1 MADERV
7 VVKIDVDTSGVENI
21 TRMQKQLA
29 SMDRMNDRFIK
40 KQNLSAERFSAIKN
54 RSDMVSR
61 TFVKMRSVVGTMI
74 GIFAKFNAILSVIA
88 TAALPLLNAA
98 FATGRLL
105 AKAYHGAMQL
115 VAAGIAA
122 VGAAAAVA
130 LAGFR
135 EYSAAMQS
143 FQYTTNNNFLGAT
156 QNASASL
163 RSLQRDTELAVFGLT
178 GLNDA
183 FVQVNQNSR
192 FTGQSQ
198 NMLRQLA
205 DFAAA
210 GGDPA
215 KNIAAAGA
223 FIGLLQKEGK
233 LTQNVLAAGQ
243 KIGPQF
249 AKALDEAK
257 KRGMSSVADF
267 QKLLSSGELAAFG
280 GVTGQAGRV
289 RQTLFGQLK
298 GYMSQFFTMGAD
310 IGDSLLGPTKQ
321 ALDQV
326 AQSLMGVIRRVGPSI
341 ASFGRGPFLEGFV
354 GMFLKLEEILIK
366 LFREYLPKSEGMVSR
381 FSSFWKELV
390 FVFEDLVDRLRPFT
404 EIGRA
409 IMDIFGPAFTQI
421 FERFG
426 AKFGNIGELIEDN
439 REQFDRFGS
448 NLERFVNLFF
458 DFGKVL
464 EESFVKALPV
474 INALAEAFM
483 TIAEMVLAIVGGI
496 GQMGSMGGMAALGLM
511 FGGKAMLG
519 SKGSGGRRRRG
530 RAGKAMMRGARTM
543 GGGINA
549 ALGPFGVQSG
559 GFMPGMVSYGS
570 GIGLANTTA
579 FAGRGVYN
587 AGVAIHNVTG
597 RAVHGI
603 QRFRANRVYDKF
615 AYRAGY
621 TPEEFQQAS
630 GIARPTAPYSGGI
643 QYKKMFPFNRFGT
656 SPISTVPQ
664 SRPAQL
670 AAYKQ
675 YAQAITKGT
684 TLEGYRAR
692 RAGMLGQGGMGRG
705 QALNQALR
713 SSARQGRFT
722 RGYAPTGMGA
732 GIASMLASTAL
743 MNNFQFADTGLG
755 SAGNTIGSMGS
766 MFAMFNPLA
775 GLGLTLAGGAL
786 GAKTPGGGALAG
798 AGAGAAFGTL
808 VGGPVGAAVG
818 ALIGAA
824 IGGVTGAINRYKG
837 EEKKLKQDAQ
847 KVGLEVMGAVAKSFI
862 GTGDFSRV
870 SDIAGKL
877 GQRADYIRSLGLEG
891 MDRGARKKKVA
902 KLLAE
907 GRITEAEA
915 ATLEAGVTKYVEGLD
930 LQEEKILGVTRIIE
944 QGFNQK
950 MDVLGSMTGKST
962 EELLALANSM
972 GVNLFDA
979 TKSVHSAVVELG
991 LASMRTAEE
1000 IVGSVRDIQIEA
1012 LDPLRRQLEMSDLA
1026 DQLSQI
1032 EIGFRDLGNTATA
1045 NDVKQMLLDYVDVLN
1060 IMNPNS
1066 PLGNLLTAR
1075 NLINMGIAPGGFL
1088 EGQADI
1094 IRSSGI
1100 QGVLDTSIETART
1113 NAIPSI
1119 ARDIVAGLASQQGI
1133 AANYDQIT
1141 SMLSGMS
1148 VEQLESVM
1156 NQLANGTLLNTYQAQ
1171 TGPFAS
1177 GSQTRFTLGGAMGGL
1192 GMLDFTAISE
1202 TVSPFF
1208 DMLDEDQKTMYMGI
1222 QDAVKAGFGA
1232 NPDWYKDAPVWYNQ
1246 NPSWF
1251 DPSDG
1256 TSPDTKTPRGDTTT
1270 QRLGRTL
1277 GRHNYFNSMLT
1288 GKRTITSAF
1297 RTTNLGSINSDH
1309 VTGRAY
1315 DLVGQ
1320 NLGQYASLV
1329 NNSGGFA
1336 EFHGR
1341 GGSRHLHVVPGETP
1355 MGDMSMPAIRPI
1367 STPSASSNVY
1377 NYSVN
1382 VNGANADANEIAT
1395 RVIDRIQRLE
1405 QNRRERR

>member
-29 SMDRMNDRFIK
+29 SMDRMNDRFLK
-40 KQNLSAERFSAIKN
+40 KQQLSIERFSAIKN
-54 RSDMVSR
+54 RTDLVSR
-61 TFVKMRSVVGTMI
+61 TFVKMRSIVGTMI

-426 AKFGNIGELIEDN
+426 AKFGDIGELIEDN

-519 SKGSGGRRRRG
+519 SRAPGGGRRRGRMGRG
-530 RAGKAMMRGARTM
+530 MMRGARSM
-543 GGGINA
+543 GGAINS
-549 ALGPFGVQSG
+549 ALGPFGVLGG

-570 GIGLANTTA
+570 GQRGLSMIRGS
-579 FAGRGVYN
+579 GRLLGRL
-587 AGVAIHNVTG
+587 GDVTG
-597 RAVHGI
+597 INPFVHHTAQFQRALFTGKDVYTPYVSPFKRGPRMPGPMAPNVGTGGPLSTLGAIANLQH
-603 QRFRANRVYDKF
+603 QRDFGTTRGQYR
-615 AYRAGY
+615 AYR
-621 TPEEFQQAS
+621 
-630 GIARPTAPYSGGI
+630 GGI
-643 QYKKMFPFNRFGT
+643 NG
-656 SPISTVPQ
+656 V
-664 SRPAQL
+664 
-670 AAYKQ
+670 
-675 YAQAITKGT
+675 
-684 TLEGYRAR
+684 
-692 RAGMLGQGGMGRG
+692 GGLSRG
-705 QALNQALR
+705 QALGQALKG
-713 SSARQGRFT
+713 SYRQGRFT

-732 GIASMLASTAL
+732 GLASMMASTAL
-743 MNNFQFADTGLG
+743 MNNFEFADTGLG

-766 MFAMFNPLA
+766 MVAMFNPLA

-798 AGAGAAFGTL
+798 AGAGAAFGTM

-837 EEKKLKQDAQ
+837 EEKKLKNDARR
-847 KVGLEVMGAVAKSFI
+847 VGLEVMGAVAQSFI

-870 SDIAGKL
+870 SDIAGRL
-877 GQRADYIRSLGLEG
+877 GQRADYIRGLGLEG
-891 MDRGARKKKVA
+891 MDRDARKKEVA
-902 KLLAE
+902 RLRAI
-907 GRITEAEA
+907 GSITEEEA
-915 ATLEAGVTKYVEGLD
+915 DTLNAGVTKYVDGLD
-930 LQEEKILGVTRIIE
+930 AQEAKILGVTKIIE
-944 QGFNQK
+944 EGFNEK

-1012 LDPLRRQLEMSDLA
+1012 LDPLRKQLEMSDLA

-1060 IMNPNS
+1060 VMNPNS
-1066 PLGNLLTAR
+1066 PLGNLITAR

-1094 IRSSGI
+1094 VRASGV
-1100 QGVLDTSIETART
+1100 QGMLDTSIETART

-1119 ARDIVAGLASQQGI
+1119 ARDIVAGLASQEGI
-1133 AANYDQIT
+1133 AANF
-1141 SMLSGMS
+1141 SEVSAALSGMS
-1148 VEQLESVM
+1148 PEQLDSVM
-1156 NQLANGTLLNTYQAQ
+1156 NQLANGTLLSTFRT
-1171 TGPFAS
+1171 TGLQKGGG
-1177 GSQTRFTLGGAMGGL
+1177 GSAGTLGGL
-1192 GMLDFTAISE
+1192 GASFAYTQIDQQA
-1202 TVSPFF
+1202 SPFF

-1256 TSPDTKTPRGDTTT
+1256 TTPDTKTPRGDTTT

>member
-7 VVKIDVDTSGVENI
+7 VVKIDVDISGVQNI
-21 TRMQKQLA
+21 TRLQKQLA
-29 SMDRMNDRFIK
+29 SMNRMNDRFMKRQSLI
-40 KQNLSAERFSAIKN
+40 NERFSAIKN
-54 RSDMVSR
+54 RTDLVSR
-61 TFVKMRSVVGTMI
+61 TFVRMRSIVGTMI
-74 GIFAKFNAILSVIA
+74 GIFAKFNAILTVVA
-88 TAALPLLNAA
+88 TAALPLLNAT

-105 AKAYHGAMQL
+105 AKAYHGALQL
-115 VAAGIAA
+115 VAAGVAA

-143 FQYTTNNNFLGAT
+143 FNYTTNNNFLGAT

-163 RSLQRDTELAVFGLT
+163 RGLQRDAELAVFGLT

-183 FVQVNQNSR
+183 FVQVNQSSR

-310 IGDSLLGPTKQ
+310 IGDSLLGPTKS

-326 AQSLMGVIRRVGPSI
+326 AQSLMGVLRRVGPSI

-366 LFREYLPKSEGMVSR
+366 LFREYLPRSEGMVGR
-381 FSSFWKELV
+381 FVSFWKELV
-390 FVFEDLVDRLRPFT
+390 YVFEDIVDRLRPYT

-426 AKFGNIGELIEDN
+426 AKYQDIGVLIEDN

-458 DFGKVL
+458 DFAKVL

-519 SKGSGGRRRRG
+519 SKRGPGGRRTRG
-530 RAGKAMMRGARTM
+530 RAGRGMMRGARTM
-543 GGGINA
+543 GGAINS
-549 ALGPFGVQSG
+549 ALGPFGVLGG
-559 GFMPGMVSYGS
+559 GFMPGMNSYGS

-579 FAGRGVYN
+579 FAGRGAYN
-587 AGVAIHNVTG
+587 AGIFTRNLAS
-597 RAVHGI
+597 RASVGARNFVQDRI
-603 QRFRANRVYDKF
+603 AARELRRLGFSPMEAREMNGGLLPGGGTAT
-615 AYRAGY
+615 Y
-621 TPEEFQQAS
+621 TPK
-630 GIARPTAPYSGGI
+630 

-656 SPISTVPQ
+656 SAISGPQ
-664 SRPAQL
+664 APPSHLMNFQ
-670 AAYKQ
+670 Q
-675 YAQAITKGT
+675 YSDAITKGT
-684 TLEGYRAR
+684 TRQSYRAY
-692 RAGMLGQGGMGRG
+692 RAGTIGKAGMGIG
-705 QALNQALR
+705 ASLKGALR

-722 RGYAPTGMGA
+722 RGYAPTGLGA
-732 GIASMLASTAL
+732 GLASMMGSAAL

-766 MFAMFNPLA
+766 MVAMFNPMA

-798 AGAGAAFGTL
+798 AGAGAAFGSM

-818 ALIGAA
+818 AVIGAA
-824 IGGVTGAINRYKG
+824 IGGVTGAINRFKG
-837 EEKKLKQDAQ
+837 EEKKLKNDAQ
-847 KVGLEVMGAVAKSFI
+847 KVGLEVMGAVARSFI
-862 GTGDFSRV
+862 GTGDFSQV

-877 GQRADYIRSLGLEG
+877 GKRADYIRGLGLEG
-891 MDRGARKKKVA
+891 MDRDARKAEVA
-902 KLLAE
+902 RLRAE
-907 GRITEAEA
+907 GKITREEAD
-915 ATLEAGVTKYVEGLD
+915 TLNAGVTKYVDGLD
-930 LQEEKILGVTRIIE
+930 LQQEKILEVTEIIE
-944 QGFNQK
+944 RGFNDK
-950 MDVLGSMTGKST
+950 MDVLKSMTGKST
-962 EELLALANSM
+962 EELLALANTM
-972 GVNLFDA
+972 GVDLYEA
-979 TKSVHSAVVELG
+979 TESVHSAVVALG

-1000 IVGSVRDIQIEA
+1000 IIGSVRDIQIEA
-1012 LDPLRRQLEMSDLA
+1012 LDPLRKQLERGDLS

-1032 EIGFRDLGNTATA
+1032 EIAFRDLGSTATA
-1045 NDVKQMLLDYVDVLN
+1045 NDVNQLLLDYVDVLN
-1060 IMNPNS
+1060 VMNPDS
-1066 PLGNLLTAR
+1066 PLTNLLHAR
-1075 NLINMGIAPGGFL
+1075 DLINRGIAPGGFL

-1094 IRSSGI
+1094 IRASGV
-1100 QGVLDTSIETART
+1100 QRTQDTAIETTRT

-1119 ARDIVAGLASQQGI
+1119 ARDIVAGLASQQNI
-1133 AANYDQIT
+1133 AADFGQV
-1141 SMLSGMS
+1141 SAMLSGLS
-1148 VEQLESVM
+1148 PEQLQSVM
-1156 NQLANGTLLNTYQAQ
+1156 NQLANGTLLNTFGH
-1171 TGPFAS
+1171 TGAR
-1177 GSQTRFTLGGAMGGL
+1177 GHGTGVLGGL
-1192 GMLDFTAISE
+1192 GSFSYMHLNTQ
-1202 TVSPFF
+1202 TSPFF
-1208 DMLDEDQKTMYMGI
+1208 DMLSDDQKTMYLGI

-1232 NPDWYKDAPVWYNQ
+1232 NPDWYADAPVWYNQ

-1256 TSPDTKTPRGDTTT
+1256 TVPDTRTPRGDTTT

-1277 GRHNYFNSMLT
+1277 SRHNYFNSMLS
-1288 GKRTITSAF
+1288 GKRSITSAF

-1309 VTGRAY
+1309 ITGRAY

-1341 GGSRHLHVVPGETP
+1341 GGGRHLHVVPGETP
-1355 MGDMSMPAIRPI
+1355 MGDMSMPAIRPM

-1382 VNGANADANEIAT
+1382 VNGANADANEIASK
-1395 RVIDRIQRLE
+1395 VMDRIQRLD